1 MYVVVP
7 SIRYSPYISMRL
19 AQVKKVMLN
28 FNCHTIEQ
36 SIKLP
41 SYILLSQLKILEISD
56 NPDIGY

>member
-41 SYILLSQLKILEISD
+41 SYVYPAVTVANFGDL
-56 NPDIGY
+56 